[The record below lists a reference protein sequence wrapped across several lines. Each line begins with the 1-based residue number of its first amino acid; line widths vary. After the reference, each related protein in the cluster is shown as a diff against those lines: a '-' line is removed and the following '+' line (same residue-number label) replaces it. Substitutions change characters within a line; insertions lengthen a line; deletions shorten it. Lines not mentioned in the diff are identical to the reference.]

1 MIITSLKTTEK
12 KRFQLRMSDGSDTEL
27 AKH

>member
-12 KRFQLRMSDGSDTEL
+12 KRFQPRMYDGSDTEL